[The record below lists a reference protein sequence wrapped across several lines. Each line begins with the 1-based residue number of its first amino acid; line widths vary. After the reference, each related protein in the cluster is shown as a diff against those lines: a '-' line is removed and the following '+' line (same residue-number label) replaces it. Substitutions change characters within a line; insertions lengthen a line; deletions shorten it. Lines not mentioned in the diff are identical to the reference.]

1 MDLDPRHG
9 DLRLWL
15 NYLGLEF
22 KIKHIYLG
30 ENTQKTLN
38 FSPKSLLF
46 ASSLDY
52 DFCTVS
58 NCLFFSRRKDR
69 HSEENPFLDM
79 NKLKMYP
86 FPTLPT
92 SENCID
98 RETSTQEKELNR
110 KYDIHHT
117 KPFRLSIRIQ
127 PVRSLPLHRLP
138 SRLLR
143 DADERT
149 STCCVAP

>member
-1 MDLDPRHG
+1 MTC
-9 DLRLWL
+9 RLWL
-15 NYLGLEF
+15 NCFDLGL

-30 ENTQKTLN
+30 ENTQKSLN
-38 FSPKSLLF
+38 LSPKKAKPLLF
-46 ASSLDY
+46 ASSFDY

-69 HSEENPFLDM
+69 HSEGNPFLDV
-79 NKLKMYP
+79 NELKMYP
-86 FPTLPT
+86 FPTLAT

-98 RETSTQEKELNR
+98 RETSAQEKELNR

-127 PVRSLPLHRLP
+127 PVGSLPLHRLP

-143 DADERT
+143 DTDELT
-149 STCCVAP
+149 STCYVAP